1 MKMNKKLVVLCM
13 SCVLF
18 FGMGIGVYAA
28 SDIKLFINGK
38 QSNADVQVVNGS
50 SYVPLR
56 VVSEA
61 LGADVEWDDN
71 NRSIHIKKTKTYE
84 VNAVVWSGPLLMKIS
99 NITLDTA
106 YRKDKSTNSINAIIL
121 DVTIENTGYSRL
133 EWSPTK
139 GSILLNYEQIVEI
152 SNPTAYSDDL
162 DGSYPGQK
170 VKKGKIV
177 VPVNS
182 KLDDIKT
189 IDLMIDGS
197 TDGHIFNMVDAKPIE
212 LK

>member
-1 MKMNKKLVVLCM
+1 MNKNLVILCM

-18 FGMGIGVYAA
+18 FGVGIGVYAA
-28 SDIKLFINGK
+28 SDIRLFINGK
-38 QSNADVQVVNGS
+38 QSNADVQVINGS

-61 LGADVEWDDN
+61 LGADVEWDES

-84 VNAVVWSGPLLMKIS
+84 VNAVVWSGPLIMKIS

-106 YRKDKSTNSINAIIL
+106 YRKDKTTNSINAIIL
-121 DVTIENTGYSRL
+121 DVSIENTGYSEL
-133 EWSPTK
+133 DWSPTK
-139 GSILLNYEQIVEI
+139 GNIRLNYDHIVEI

-162 DGSYPGQK
+162 DGSYSGQK
-170 VKKGKIV
+170 VKEGKIV

-182 KLDDIKT
+182 NLDDIRT
-189 IDLMIDGS
+189 IDFMIDGS
-197 TDGHIFNMVDAKPIE
+197 TDGHIFNKVEARPIE